1 MRLFLLRHGQTTGDV
16 EDRYGGDYEDHL
28 TEVGSEQAR
37 VLVARLREENID
49 KVFSS
54 PRTRATETA
63 QILHEELHVEVEI
76 LDGLREHNRYGILTG
91 MTKHDAKK
99 QYPKLVAALA
109 NKTLTI
115 QGAES
120 YDALKERVLAAMHHI
135 FACKLERVAVVA
147 HAGVIGCVYRELV
160 LGQEITMGDCSYL
173 ELEGEFESLEMVHS
187 EGVTFR
193 ELDIVPLRDDSQEE

>member
-28 TEVGSEQAR
+28 TEVGLEQAR
-37 VLVARLREENID
+37 VLASRLREENID

-54 PRTRATETA
+54 PRERAKETA
-63 QILHEELHVEVEI
+63 QILHDELHVPFEI
-76 LDGLREHNRYGILTG
+76 VDGLREHNRYGILTG
-91 MTKHDAKK
+91 MTRHDAKK
-99 QYPKLVAALA
+99 QYPKLVATLA
-109 NKTLTI
+109 GKTQAI

-135 FACKLERVAVVA
+135 FASKLERVCVVA

-160 LGQEITMGDCSYL
+160 LGREISMSDCSYL
-173 ELEGEFESLEMVHS
+173 ELEGEFESLKMVHS
-187 EGVTFR
+187 EGVKFR
-193 ELDIVPLRDDSQEE
+193 ELDIVPDSQEE